1 MKLDNTIARVM
12 RHPAPTAWNHT
23 IRSTNKRSGPV
34 ISLGAYT
41 YRFYDDKKPRTAVTR
56 YTATKA
62 ATMFLAYQRVYRKLK
77 SWDLKPKKANLLYP
91 DGAGNNNYL
100 GFSDP
105 ACCVKIARNWFSH
118 NGRAWRVRELTHELV
133 HQWFNTRVFTPGF
146 ISGKTF
152 GTHDFLETTE
162 LTLYEEFAEFAA
174 VELNYAIYGISNSGN
189 ASIRT
194 RRGVYKKFR
203 DATHGDSKVKYYKG
217 RTLRS
222 MVHGNTSKW
231 RKDLYRSKTSVR
243 NYLRLLTVKDWH
255 WLDFGGSYRRG
266 NDWAA
271 AIPAAERSKYD
282 CSRLRS
288 PMFSPRRL
296 MRLAKAWKDRSP
308 NRKIRTP
315 RGIKQFYD
323 FLAARDSRFKPLK
336 THFLRLGNPHYAGK
350 MSARDKCKLKKG

>member
-1 MKLDNTIARVM
+1 
-12 RHPAPTAWNHT
+12 
-23 IRSTNKRSGPV
+23 
-34 ISLGAYT
+34 
-41 YRFYDDKKPRTAVTR
+41 
-56 YTATKA
+56 
-62 ATMFLAYQRVYRKLK
+62 
-77 SWDLKPKKANLLYP
+77 
-91 DGAGNNNYL
+91 
-100 GFSDP
+100 
-105 ACCVKIARNWFSH
+105 
-118 NGRAWRVRELTHELV
+118 
-133 HQWFNTRVFTPGF
+133 
-146 ISGKTF
+146 
-152 GTHDFLETTE
+152 
-162 LTLYEEFAEFAA
+162 
-174 VELNYAIYGISNSGN
+174 
-189 ASIRT
+189 
-194 RRGVYKKFR
+194 
-203 DATHGDSKVKYYKG
+203 
-217 RTLRS
+217 

-255 WLDFGGSYRRG
+255 WLDFGDSYRRG

-336 THFLRLGNPHYAGK
+336 THFLRLGNPHFAGK
-350 MSARDKCKLKKG
+350 VSAQDKCKLKKG